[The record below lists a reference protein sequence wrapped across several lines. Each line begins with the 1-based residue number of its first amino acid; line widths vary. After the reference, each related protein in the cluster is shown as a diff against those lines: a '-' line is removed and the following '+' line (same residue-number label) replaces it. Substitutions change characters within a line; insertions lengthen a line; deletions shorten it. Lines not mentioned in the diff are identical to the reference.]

1 MKKFNL
7 FIDNGSTI
15 SEKQYEL
22 GSKAWRVLNRY
33 IDILTASGK
42 KIHAAHIDKIENGIL
57 TENMFSFS
65 S

>member
-42 KIHAAHIDKIENGIL
+42 KIHSAHIDRIENGVL